1 VEGALFSY
9 HYFFPSWRIVVTQLI
24 DYFSLTS
31 KSFDALYR
39 TLFTIIN
46 EKDALVI
53 FFDCAGGIVGETYDC

>member
-1 VEGALFSY
+1 M
-9 HYFFPSWRIVVTQLI
+9 VVTQLI

-31 KSFDALYR
+31 RSFDGLYR